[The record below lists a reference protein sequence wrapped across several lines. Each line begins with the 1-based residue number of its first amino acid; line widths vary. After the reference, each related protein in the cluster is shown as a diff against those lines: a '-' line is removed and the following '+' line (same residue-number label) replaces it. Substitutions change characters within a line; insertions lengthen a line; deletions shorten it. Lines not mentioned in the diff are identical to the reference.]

1 MNILNQQVKIDA
13 QSYEFEINE
22 HSDYK
27 NGYFYFDNADL
38 SVKIS
43 FVSDEHGN
51 IESLGV
57 TEAMDAYGEPTYFSI
72 ASEAEYKAIA
82 GQIEPMLWGE
92 SDSYDT
98 NYDHGL
104 RNSDFISDYA

>member
-1 MNILNQQVKIDA
+1 MNTLNQQVKIDTRA
-13 QSYEFEINE
+13 YDFEIND
-22 HSDYK
+22 HGDYK
-27 NGYFYFDNADL
+27 NGFFYFDNEDL

-43 FVSDEHGN
+43 FVSDEYGN

-72 ASEAEYKAIA
+72 CGQEEYRAIA
-82 GQIEPMLWGE
+82 DQIEPHLWGE

>member
-1 MNILNQQVKIDA
+1 MNVLNQQVNIDTE
-13 QSYEFEINE
+13 SYEFEINE
-22 HSDYK
+22 HGDYK
-27 NGYFYFDNADL
+27 NGFFYFDNSEL
-38 SVKIS
+38 TVKIS

-57 TEAMDAYGEPTYFSI
+57 TEALDAYGEPTYFSI
-72 ASEAEYKAIA
+72 ASEEEYKAIA
-82 GQIEPMLWGE
+82 DQIEPMLWGE
-92 SDSYDT
+92 SECYGT